1 MKKETRLRKVM
12 QFIQSLPEEVQIDKG
27 TVLYNME
34 DKGWTILHAGML
46 LDKLR
51 LWYSI
56 ESACNAIGKPMDA
69 KYLRYRY
76 GADENLREIIDL
88 QKQSITTKA
97 LENVINLQTQAEN
110 ENVRLSSSKFILEN
124 LHDDFKQSN
133 QVSKSMSVHMFIDNT
148 KTKDT
153 DSIGKDMI
161 QYLRNSWE

>member
-1 MKKETRLRKVM
+1 MKKETRDK
-12 QFIQSLPEEVQIDKG
+12 QIAKYISTLPEKVQLDAG
-27 TVLYNME
+27 VVLYEMRARDWGLN
-34 DKGWTILHAGML
+34 HACL
-46 LDKLR
+46 CLDKIKLG
-51 LWYSI
+51 YSI
-56 ESACNAIGKPMDA
+56 EGACNAVGKWQDA
-69 KYLRYRY
+69 SYMRSRIRQSESFQEVIKLTK
-76 GADENLREIIDL
+76 E
-88 QKQSITTKA
+88 SITAKA

-161 QYLRNSWE
+161 QYLRNSGE